1 MHPHT
6 LHYKYIHTCMDQC
19 IYHSLCQNSN
29 GTKYGSE
36 GPSQNNVVLEYS
48 DCSVAA
54 GYGYECQVAA
64 VARRVVCCLKF
75 QTVCTIPV
83 AGVLFY
89 YWEKQPLS
97 SPPSNFC
104 LFPYLSL
111 SLSPSV
117 FFAPTFNIYLFPL
130 FAL

>member
-29 GTKYGSE
+29 ATKYGSE

-54 GYGYECQVAA
+54 GYGYECQAAA
-64 VARRVVCCLKF
+64 VARRVVCCLKL

-111 SLSPSV
+111 SLSFRV
-117 FFAPTFNIYLFPL
+117 FRSNI
-130 FAL
+130 